1 MKNMVREIL
10 NGPVFTAFDPAK
22 LKPILRRPSWLERL
36 KRGFGRHARLEQQV
50 AAMAR
55 NNLELARQVQELHR
69 RLAHHEHGPL
79 AGSKRDLDKARGNGA
94 SRIIRV

>member
-1 MKNMVREIL
+1 MRLIDRIISGEVVRL
-10 NGPVFTAFDPAK
+10 DG
-22 LKPILRRPSWLERL
+22 LKPIVRRWSRWDRIRQFL
-36 KRGFGRHARLEQQV
+36 GRHARLEQQV

-79 AGSKRDLDKARGNGA
+79 AGSKRDLDKARGNGV

>member
-1 MKNMVREIL
+1 MKNMFREIL

-36 KRGFGRHARLEQQV
+36 KRRFGRLARLEQQV

-79 AGSKRDLDKARGNGA
+79 AGSKRDLDKARGNGV